1 MSEKEYEL
9 SANINTEPLIAFKND
24 DMELNDLVKEPKK
37 VEEEKK
43 LLIYEAK
50 SVSIFKIICH
60 LSGKLEIF
68 FMIFG
73 TLCTFFSGCSQSLW
87 CVIAG
92 NTINELTSMAG
103 AKNLPDDQYNERIN
117 RIKDPVNK
125 LIIIFAILG
134 GLTFI
139 SNFFMLFLWGYSAL
153 RQMDTLKVKYFELIL
168 NQEQSWFDEHNSF
181 EFATK
186 VQSQLDQVQ
195 LGLGDRFSQIILMIA
210 EILSGFTVGFMTSWK
225 LTLIICSAFPIIVAS
240 VLVSNHFTEKLILK
254 SKELNEKSGGISEEL
269 LYNIK
274 TVTSFCNFDFEM
286 NRYNQIITEI
296 SECEQKRA
304 LVDSL
309 AFGILY
315 SATLLGISVSII
327 AVRSMINK
335 EINPSTGKYYHGGDI
350 FTVVMS
356 LITAIYSISGLGPNF
371 NIIKKSCLAASDYFI
386 LLSKHKK
393 KPNVT
398 NGYRPSREEFQGK
411 IEFKNV
417 SFSYPYDK
425 TKKLVLDNLNLVIEP
440 GKKIAIVG
448 ESGCGKSTTISL
460 IERFYDI
467 NSGEILI
474 DGVDIKK
481 YDINHLRDFI
491 GYVQQEPVLF
501 NCSIRDNLIFGREK
515 KLEKLGN
522 VNSMII
528 DSCEE
533 AQIKD
538 FIEKNQEKYDYIVG
552 IKGGKLSGG
561 QKQRVAIARAILMKP
576 KILILDEA
584 TSALDNRS
592 EKKVQKALDNI
603 SKKDITTIVI
613 AHRLSTIKNS
623 DLIYVMKDGK
633 IIEKGTH
640 RELLESKGYYTTLIK
655 DQLAADE
662 IRHLDERNK
671 SIIDNGIIDTH
682 TTRTFSLDDTFNDIE
697 SMDESELIEV
707 NEIKEESNEVKDKNI
722 KIDKKRIWHLISD
735 HKCYLIIGMIS
746 SFLYGGVCP
755 IVGLVTGE
763 TINVLSLDDEEQLR
777 KGGLKY
783 AIIYMGIAVVGG
795 LTLFLKNWKLQALGT
810 VISLKIK
817 KKIFEKYLELHMG
830 YFDAKENSPGALSTK
845 LLIDS
850 SQLDSLILDFVGGI
864 LSTLS
869 TFLLSFILG
878 MIYDWKMTLILF
890 FFMPFIIYGS
900 VKKEDYKENGR
911 EDNKIVK
918 IEAGSFLSE
927 SVVNIKTVF
936 SFNFQK
942 KALELYQNN
951 LRSEKKN
958 FLKNA
963 MMQGLW
969 LGLGLSIFNFA
980 FSIAF
985 KCGFIFLEKR
995 IVTFENLMY
1004 CINIIMYTCDGLSNI
1019 LRNMGNPIKAKLA
1032 YKSIFDTLDTKIQ
1045 ISPFKTI
1052 NSLKA
1057 SAKDIIGNIEFKN
1070 VSFSYPTKPDQLI
1083 LNNLSFVINA
1093 GQKVGLVGLSGSG
1106 KSSIIQL
1113 IVRFYDVNKGEILID
1128 GKNIQDY
1135 NLYELRKKIGL
1146 VSQEPSI
1153 FKRKVYENILYGDL
1167 DAKKE
1172 KVLEMAQRAHINY
1185 LIKRDN
1191 NEKDTPLS
1199 GGEKQR
1205 VAIARAFLKEPSI
1218 ILLDEATSA
1227 MDIET
1232 EKEVIKNINENLIR
1246 NKTCINV
1253 SHRLSSIINSDII
1266 FVLDKGQLVEKG
1278 THDEL
1283 LKLKGKYYTLYT
1295 YSNK

>member
-9 SANINTEPLIAFKND
+9 SANINAEPLIAFEND

-153 RQMDTLKVKYFELIL
+153 RQMDTLKIKYFELIL

-481 YDINHLRDFI
+481 YDINYLRDLI

-501 NCSIRDNLIFGREK
+501 NFSIKDNLIFGRQN
-515 KLEKLGN
+515 KLEKLGE
-522 VNSMII
+522 VSPMIV

-533 AQIKD
+533 AQIKN
-538 FIEKNQEKYDYIVG
+538 FIEQNPERYNYIVG
-552 IKGGKLSGG
+552 IKGSKLSGG
-561 QKQRVAIARAILMKP
+561 QKQRLAIARAILMKP

-584 TSALDNRS
+584 TSALDNRA
-592 EKKVQKALDNI
+592 EKKVQNALDNI
-603 SKKDITTIVI
+603 SKKNITTIVI
-613 AHRLSTIKNS
+613 AHRLSTIKNA
-623 DLIYVMKDGK
+623 DLIYVMKNGK

-640 RELLESKGYYTTLIK
+640 RELRDLNGFYTSLIR

-662 IRHLDERNK
+662 IRILNERLKNNNMDANASIYISAIVDTFEEENLDE
-671 SIIDNGIIDTH
+671 T
-682 TTRTFSLDDTFNDIE
+682 
-697 SMDESELIEV
+697 LISV
-707 NEIKEESNEVKDKNI
+707 QGSFVEEAGFAKKKI
-722 KIDKKRIWHLISD
+722 KIERKKLWDLVTD
-735 HKCYLIIGMIS
+735 HKCDLTIGILS
-746 SFLYGGVCP
+746 SLLFGAVCP
-755 IVGLVTGE
+755 LVGLVIGKS
-763 TINVLSLDDEEQLR
+763 INFLSLKDKDKIRSE
-777 KGGLKY
+777 GLKY
-783 AIIYMGIAVVGG
+783 CLIYIAIAIFGG
-795 LTLFLKNWKLQALGT
+795 LTLFLKTWKLQGLGAI
-810 VISLKIK
+810 ISMKIK
-817 KKIFEKYLELHMG
+817 KKVFEKYLELDMG
-830 YFDAKENSPGALSTK
+830 YFDIEKNSPGALSTK
-845 LLIDS
+845 LTIDS
-850 SQLDSLILDFVGGI
+850 SQLDSIILEFVGGI
-864 LSTLS
+864 ATIIS
-869 TFLLSFILG
+869 TFLISIILG
-878 MIYDWKMTLILF
+878 MFYDWKTTLILVA
-890 FFMPFIIYGS
+890 FMPLIVYGII
-900 VKKEDYKENGR
+900 KKDDYKENGR
-911 EDNKIVK
+911 ESNKAMK

-927 SVVNIKTVF
+927 SVVNIKTIF
-936 SFNFQK
+936 SFNFQT
-942 KALELYQNN
+942 KALELYENILN
-951 LRSEKKN
+951 SEKKN
-958 FLKNA
+958 FLKDA

-969 LGLGLSIFNFA
+969 LGIGLSVFNFA
-980 FSIAF
+980 FGIAF

-995 IVTFENLMY
+995 TVTFDNLMSS
-1004 CINIIMYTCDGLSNI
+1004 INILMNTCDGLSDV
-1019 LRNMGNPIKAKLA
+1019 LRNMGNTGKAKLA
-1032 YKSIFDTLDTKIQ
+1032 YQSVFETLDTRIKF
-1045 ISPFKTI
+1045 SPFK
-1052 NSLKA
+1052 NNNNLKQ
-1057 SAKDIIGNIEFKN
+1057 SAKNIEGNIEFKN

-1083 LNNLSFVINA
+1083 LKNLSFSIKA
-1093 GQKVGLVGLSGSG
+1093 GQRVGLVGLSGSG

-1232 EKEVIKNINENLIR
+1232 ENEVIKNINENLNR